1 MSKEI
6 NNKFAGIQISP
17 ISFIDEGVDQVLDTL
32 QNRVGINVL
41 LIGTVSWLGLK
52 SGRSVSWKIDGWPDH
67 GIPEPFAMK
76 GGAYFDPD
84 PKFYNKTF
92 IKNFKAQDK
101 EMINNDI
108 LKMVIPKAK
117 ERGMKVFIELMEP
130 FFNYAGHGSATGV
143 DLPNLVQCMEIDVF
157 GKISSSP
164 STSNLDYRNWILS
177 MIEDQVANYDIDG
190 VMWCNERYSPLDQL
204 FQGNAPGDFSNQFL
218 LEASQNNLN
227 IPKIKD
233 SLKYMYDF
241 FREIRNGKK
250 FVDGNFIEFFRH
262 LFEKPEI
269 LEWEKF
275 WLQRN
280 KDLDKEIYG
289 LVKWV
294 NPNLSFGL
302 NVWNRNHF
310 NLIRKIQW
318 PWKEQ
323 VEYSDWVKPITYQ
336 HQSGEIF
343 QREIDIFGKTIFND
357 LSSSELTKVFAKI
370 LGINETSLENLTQ
383 RGLDPDTYIYTQCK
397 DAVRGVD
404 GGSKVYM
411 GIGIDA
417 PRSSKDQAICTPDIA
432 YRSVLATYKAGG
444 EGFVL
449 SPNYSSMKL
458 SNLDGVA
465 KALKELKIFK
475 NE

>member
-1 MSKEI
+1 MKKSKD
-6 NNKFAGIQISP
+6 KFVGIQISP
-17 ISFIDEGVDQVLDTL
+17 ISFIDEGVDSVLDTL
-32 QNRVGINVL
+32 QNRVGVNVL

-67 GIPEPFAMK
+67 GVPEPFSMK
-76 GGAYFDPD
+76 GGAYFDTNPN
-84 PKFYNKTF
+84 FYNKTF

-101 EMINNDI
+101 EMVNNDI

-143 DLPNLVQCMEIDVF
+143 DIPNLVQCMEVDVF
-157 GKISSSP
+157 GRISSSP
-164 STSNLDYRNWILS
+164 STSNPDYRNWILS
-177 MIEDQVANYDIDG
+177 IIEDQVANYNIDG
-190 VMWCNERYSPLDQL
+190 VMWCNERYSPLDQA
-204 FQGNAPGDFSNQFL
+204 FQGNAPGDFSNQFVV
-218 LEASQNNLN
+218 EANQNNLN
-227 IPKIKD
+227 VPKIKD
-233 SLKYMYDF
+233 SLKYMYEF
-241 FREIRNGKK
+241 FQEVLNGKT
-250 FVDGNFIEFFRH
+250 FVDGNFIEFFR
-262 LFEKPEI
+262 LIFDRPEI

-310 NLIRKIQW
+310 NFIRKLQW

-323 VEYSDWVKPITYQ
+323 VDYSDWVKPITYQ

-343 QREIDIFGKTIFND
+343 QREIDIFGKTILND
-357 LSSSELTKVFAKI
+357 LSKSELTSVFAKI
-370 LGINETSLENLTQ
+370 LGINESSLVNLTQ
-383 RGLDPDTYIYTQCK
+383 RGLDPDTYIYTQCQ

-417 PRSSKDQAICTPDIA
+417 PRSSK
-432 YRSVLATYKAGG
+432 
-444 EGFVL
+444 
-449 SPNYSSMKL
+449 
-458 SNLDGVA
+458 
-465 KALKELKIFK
+465 
-475 NE
+475 

>member
-101 EMINNDI
+101 EMVNNDI

-204 FQGNAPGDFSNQFL
+204 FQGNAPGR
-218 LEASQNNLN
+218 
-227 IPKIKD
+227 
-233 SLKYMYDF
+233 F
-241 FREIRNGKK
+241 F
-250 FVDGNFIEFFRH
+250 
-262 LFEKPEI
+262 
-269 LEWEKF
+269 
-275 WLQRN
+275 
-280 KDLDKEIYG
+280 
-289 LVKWV
+289 
-294 NPNLSFGL
+294 
-302 NVWNRNHF
+302 
-310 NLIRKIQW
+310 
-318 PWKEQ
+318 
-323 VEYSDWVKPITYQ
+323 KPIF
-336 HQSGEIF
+336 I
-343 QREIDIFGKTIFND
+343 
-357 LSSSELTKVFAKI
+357 
-370 LGINETSLENLTQ
+370 
-383 RGLDPDTYIYTQCK
+383 
-397 DAVRGVD
+397 
-404 GGSKVYM
+404 
-411 GIGIDA
+411 
-417 PRSSKDQAICTPDIA
+417 RS
-432 YRSVLATYKAGG
+432 
-444 EGFVL
+444 
-449 SPNYSSMKL
+449 
-458 SNLDGVA
+458 
-465 KALKELKIFK
+465 
-475 NE
+475 

>member
-1 MSKEI
+1 MKKI
-6 NNKFAGIQISP
+6 KDKFVGVQISP
-17 ISFIDEGVDQVLDTL
+17 ISFIDEGVDNVLETL
-32 QNRVGINVL
+32 QNRVGVNVL

-76 GGAYFDPD
+76 GGAYFDPN
-84 PKFYNKTF
+84 PNFYNNTF

-143 DLPNLVQCMEIDVF
+143 DIPNLVQCMEIDIF
-157 GKISSSP
+157 GRIGSSP
-164 STSNLDYRNWILS
+164 STSNRDYRNWILS

-204 FQGNAPGDFSNQFL
+204 FQGNAPGDFSSQFII
-218 LEASQNNLN
+218 EAKQNNLN
-227 IPKIKD
+227 ITKVKD

-241 FREIRNGKK
+241 FQEVINGKV
-250 FVDGNFIEFFRH
+250 FVDGNLIEFFRL
-262 LFEKPEI
+262 LFDKPEI

-275 WLQRN
+275 WLERN

-294 NPNLSFGL
+294 NSNLSFGL

-310 NLIRKIQW
+310 NFIRKVQW

-323 VEYSDWVKPITYQ
+323 TNYSDWVKPITYQ

-343 QREIDIFGKTIFND
+343 HREIDIFGKTIFNN
-357 LSSSELTKVFAKI
+357 LSKDQLISVFAKI
-370 LGINETSLENLTQ
+370 LDINESNLDNLVQ

-397 DAVRGVD
+397 DAVRGVE
-404 GGSKVYM
+404 GKSKVYM

-417 PRSSKDQAICTPDIA
+417 PRSSEDQAKCDPDIA
-432 YRSVLATYKAGG
+432 YRSVKATYKAGG
-444 EGFVL
+444 EGVVL
-449 SPNYSSMKL
+449 SPNYASMNL
-458 SNLDGVA
+458 TNLDGVA
-465 KALKELKIFK
+465 KALKELGIFN

>member
-1 MSKEI
+1 MIKKEKD
-6 NNKFAGIQISP
+6 KFVGIQISP
-17 ISFIDEGVDQVLDTL
+17 ISFIDEGIDNVLDTL
-32 QNRVGINVL
+32 QKRVGVNVL

-52 SGRSVSWKIDGWPDH
+52 SGRSVSWEIDGWPDH
-67 GIPEPFAMK
+67 GIPEPFSMK

-92 IKNFKAQDK
+92 IKDFKAQDK
-101 EMINNDI
+101 EMKNKDI
-108 LKMVIPKAK
+108 LKMVIPKAR
-117 ERGMKVFIELMEP
+117 ERGMKIFIELMEP

-143 DLPNLVQCMEIDVF
+143 DIPNLVQCMEIDIF
-157 GKISSSP
+157 GKIGKSP
-164 STSNLDYRNWILS
+164 STSNKNYRNWILS

-204 FQGNAPGDFSNQFL
+204 FQGNEPGDFSEDFL
-218 LEASQNNLN
+218 IEAKTHNLD
-227 IPKIKD
+227 IEKIRA
-233 SLKYMYDF
+233 SLLTLYEF
-241 FREIRNGKK
+241 FQETLNGKN
-250 FVDGNFIEFFRH
+250 FVDGNLIEFFRI
-262 LFEKPEI
+262 LFDKPEI

-275 WLQRN
+275 WLKRN

-289 LVKWV
+289 VVKWIK
-294 NPNLSFGL
+294 PNLSFGL

-310 NLIRKIQW
+310 NFIRKIQW

-323 VEYSDWVKPITYQ
+323 VGYSDWVKPITYQ

-343 QREIDIFGKTIFND
+343 HREINIFGKTILNE
-357 LSSSELTKVFAKI
+357 LSNSELVSSFSKI
-370 LGINETSLENLTQ
+370 LGINETSLDNLIE
-383 RGLDPDTYIYTQCK
+383 RGLDPDTYIYTQCA

-417 PRSSKDQAICTPDIA
+417 PRSSKEQAICTPDIA

-444 EGFVL
+444 EGIVL
-449 SPNYSSMKL
+449 SPNYASMKL

-465 KALKELKIFK
+465 KALKELKIF
-475 NE
+475 E

>member
-1 MSKEI
+1 MNTNKE
-6 NNKFAGIQISP
+6 NKFVGVQISP
-17 ISFIDEGVDQVLDTL
+17 ISFIDEGVDAVLDTL
-32 QNRVGINVL
+32 QNRVGVNVL

-67 GIPEPFAMK
+67 GIPEPFSMK

-92 IKNFKAQDK
+92 IKKFKAQDK
-101 EMINNDI
+101 EMVNEDI

-143 DLPNLVQCMEIDVF
+143 DIPNLVQCMEIDVF
-157 GKISSSP
+157 GRISSSP

-204 FQGNAPGDFSNQFL
+204 FQGSAPGDFSHQFL
-218 LEASQNNLN
+218 IEANQRNLN
-227 IPKIKD
+227 VDKIRD
-233 SLKYMYDF
+233 SLKVMFEF
-241 FREIRNGKK
+241 FDNIKNGKK
-250 FVDGNFIEFFRH
+250 FVDGNFIEFFIL
-262 LFEKPEI
+262 LFDKPEI

-275 WLQRN
+275 WLERN

-294 NPNLSFGL
+294 NPKLSFGL

-323 VEYSDWVKPITYQ
+323 VKYSDWVKPITYQ

-343 QREIDIFGKTIFND
+343 EREINIFGKTILNN
-357 LSSSELTKVFAKI
+357 LTKSEVTSVFAKI
-370 LGINETSLENLTQ
+370 LGVNESSLDNLTQ
-383 RGLDPDTYIYTQCK
+383 RGLDPDTYIFTQCN
-397 DAVRGVD
+397 DAVRGV
-404 GGSKVYM
+404 
-411 GIGIDA
+411 
-417 PRSSKDQAICTPDIA
+417 
-432 YRSVLATYKAGG
+432 
-444 EGFVL
+444 E
-449 SPNYSSMKL
+449 
-458 SNLDGVA
+458 
-465 KALKELKIFK
+465 
-475 NE
+475 NEADNHA